1 MNEKPK
7 QNELL
12 TQTALAYNLLM
23 TKESTKKAFQKALS
37 DHMLLNLS
45 PEEEAAIREYYG
57 LEEGWED

>member
-1 MNEKPK
+1 
-7 QNELL
+7 
-12 TQTALAYNLLM
+12 M

-45 PEEEAAIREYYG
+45 PEEEAEIREYFG